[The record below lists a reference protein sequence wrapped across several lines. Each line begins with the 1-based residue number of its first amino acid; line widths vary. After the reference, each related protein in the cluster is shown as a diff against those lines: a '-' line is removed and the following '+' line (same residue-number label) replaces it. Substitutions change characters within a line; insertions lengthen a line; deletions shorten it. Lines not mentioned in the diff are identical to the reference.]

1 MNAALHRV
9 VPSVDERNVAH
20 SASGGGRDWSGLE
33 RLREVP
39 ECAFHTKTG
48 HSFAE
53 PQSSPGHPTFRQSRQ
68 RRSFGLS
75 QRFHRNGRVKD
86 IAPMYVLC
94 PGDDGRSF
102 MPPFMTKQ

>member
-39 ECAFHTKTG
+39 ESELQAGVGASC
-48 HSFAE
+48 
-53 PQSSPGHPTFRQSRQ
+53 PQFLPIVRK
-68 RRSFGLS
+68 
-75 QRFHRNGRVKD
+75 V
-86 IAPMYVLC
+86 
-94 PGDDGRSF
+94 DGISL
-102 MPPFMTKQ
+102 